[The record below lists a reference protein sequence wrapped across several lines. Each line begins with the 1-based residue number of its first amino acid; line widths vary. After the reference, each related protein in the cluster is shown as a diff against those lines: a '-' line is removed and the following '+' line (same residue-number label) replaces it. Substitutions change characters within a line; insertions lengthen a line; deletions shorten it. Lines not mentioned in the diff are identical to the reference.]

1 MRRPLGLRHQ
11 FVIFA
16 VAAPHAPML
25 TMFEIGEYSV
35 TFLALS
41 TPRGYAPICGAGTYF
56 RVVSSALVCGGL
68 LPKPAHAHMIVETV
82 ISPCQSAWEGAPCGI
97 QPGRNT
103 FAASIDQVPPAEDE
117 LNFAAAPGRT
127 DLDSGAG
134 AGPPEPNAP
143 RIYGPADSK
152 PQKYP
157 ENAARFR
164 SFGSQF
170 HTVRWEFAAAATYVT
185 VLNVEKITTMGGK
198 KFHFQSEG
206 FFGKGTINMGLDKFA
221 HAYDTYLFAE
231 VLRARINRK
240 ANGEA
245 PRSALTAAA
254 LASGLMLYGE
264 IYDGLKKTSGFSWE
278 DVVMN
283 SSGAA
288 FSILRH
294 EVPGL
299 EKKLDFRVL
308 VTPNSD
314 IYTFDGTRHFR
325 QQRYLAAFKLA
336 GVDRFKSSPLRL
348 LELHIGYMA
357 SGFTAKEQVRGDPL
371 KHRIFF
377 GVGLNVGELLF
388 GSTSTRAGRAA
399 RSVLNYVQVPY
410 TAVHV
415 HD

>member
-1 MRRPLGLRHQ
+1 MTLLK
-11 FVIFA
+11 
-16 VAAPHAPML
+16 L
-25 TMFEIGEYSV
+25 TD
-35 TFLALS
+35 S
-41 TPRGYAPICGAGTYF
+41 TQAGTSGVAKHI
-56 RVVSSALVCGGL
+56 RLVSGALVCGWAFA
-68 LPKPAHAHMIVETV
+68 KPAYAHNVVETV
-82 ISPCQSAWEGAPCGI
+82 ISPCRSAWEGVSCGI
-97 QPGRNT
+97 EPGGTRFANVDPAPPVSDEGGD
-103 FAASIDQVPPAEDE
+103 FAATPGNKAGLDQGD
-117 LNFAAAPGRT
+117 AAPT
-127 DLDSGAG
+127 
-134 AGPPEPNAP
+134 PPV
-143 RIYGPADSK
+143 YGPAESK

-170 HTVRWEFAAAATYVT
+170 RTIRWEVAAAATYMT
-185 VLNVEKITTMGGK
+185 VLNVEKIAKEGGK
-198 KFHFQSEG
+198 KFHFQNEG
-206 FFGKGTINMGLDKFA
+206 FFGKGTINMGLDKLA

-231 VLRARINRK
+231 ILRARIDRK
-240 ANGEA
+240 TGGEA
-245 PRSALTAAA
+245 RGSAVTAAV

-264 IYDGLKKTSGFSWE
+264 VYDGLKKSSGFSWQ

-288 FSILRH
+288 FSIIRN

-299 EKKLDFRVL
+299 KEKLDFRVL

-336 GVDRFKSSPLRL
+336 GFEKLKKSPLRL
-348 LELHIGYMA
+348 VELHMGYMA
-357 SGFTAKEQVRGDPL
+357 SGFTARERERGDLL

>member
-1 MRRPLGLRHQ
+1 M
-11 FVIFA
+11 A
-16 VAAPHAPML
+16 VLKFSGSAQPW
-25 TMFEIGEYSV
+25 TS
-35 TFLALS
+35 
-41 TPRGYAPICGAGTYF
+41 GAGKHF
-56 RVVSSALVCGGL
+56 RLVSGALVCGWAFAR
-68 LPKPAHAHMIVETV
+68 PAYAHSVVETV
-82 ISPCQSAWEGAPCGI
+82 ISPCRSAWEGIPCGI
-97 QPGRNT
+97 EPGRTGFVQN
-103 FAASIDQVPPAEDE
+103 ADPSLVDQGDGDLTTDPGKAD
-117 LNFAAAPGRT
+117 LDRSDTAAAP
-127 DLDSGAG
+127 AV
-134 AGPPEPNAP
+134 
-143 RIYGPADSK
+143 YGPGEPQ

-170 HTVRWEFAAAATYVT
+170 RTIRWEVAAAATYMT
-185 VLNVEKITTMGGK
+185 VLNIEKIVKEGGK
-198 KFHFQSEG
+198 KFHFQNEG
-206 FFGKGTINMGLDKFA
+206 FFGKNTINLGLDKLA

-231 VLRARINRK
+231 ILRARIDRK
-240 ANGEA
+240 TGGEA
-245 PRSALTAAA
+245 RGSAVTAAL

-264 IYDGLKKTSGFSWE
+264 VYDGLKKSSGFSWQ

-283 SSGAA
+283 TSGAA
-288 FSILRH
+288 FSIIRN

-299 EKKLDFRVL
+299 KEKLDFRVL

-314 IYTFDGTRHFR
+314 VYTFDGTRHFR

-336 GVDRFKSSPLRL
+336 GVEKFKKTPLRL
-348 LELHIGYMA
+348 VELHMGYMA
-357 SGFTAKEQVRGDPL
+357 SGFTARERERGDPL

-377 GVGLNVGELLF
+377 GIGLNVGELLF